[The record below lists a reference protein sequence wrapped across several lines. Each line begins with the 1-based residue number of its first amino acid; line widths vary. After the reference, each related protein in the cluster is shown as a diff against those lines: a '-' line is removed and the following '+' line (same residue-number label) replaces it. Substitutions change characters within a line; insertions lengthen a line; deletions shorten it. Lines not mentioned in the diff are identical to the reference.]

1 MRCEQMLEQEDVM
14 QAKEAEIARLR
25 EELTIARA
33 AANPVL
39 SAISSPVVTSPG
51 TSPARGVLDDVDR
64 SRVITAPPVRRG
76 KAPPIEPFTGESPS
90 VHWDDWLP
98 TLERAAMWNNWN
110 EPEKLIQ
117 LAGHL
122 RGKAQREWELI
133 EESFKT
139 TFATATKTLQARL
152 DTVNRVVAQD
162 FRHLSQ
168 QATETVS
175 DFICRL
181 EKTFRRAYG
190 HDKMSA
196 ETRNTLLYGQLN
208 DGLRYSLVKAPAV
221 SGASDYQQLCIAARN
236 EERRQENLM
245 K

>member
-1 MRCEQMLEQEDVM
+1 M
-14 QAKEAEIARLR
+14 
-25 EELTIARA
+25 
-33 AANPVL
+33 
-39 SAISSPVVTSPG
+39 
-51 TSPARGVLDDVDR
+51 
-64 SRVITAPPVRRG
+64 
-76 KAPPIEPFTGESPS
+76 
-90 VHWDDWLP
+90 
-98 TLERAAMWNNWN
+98 
-110 EPEKLIQ
+110 
-117 LAGHL
+117 
-122 RGKAQREWELI
+122 I

-162 FRHLSQ
+162 FHHLSQ

-181 EKTFRRAYG
+181 EKMFRRVYG

-196 ETRNTLLYGQLN
+196 ETRNTLLHGQLN

-236 EERRQENLM
+236 EERHQENLM
-245 K
+245 KRQQYQQGDHQSLKLGNLMKDPKGPIGGEKEREIYC